1 MNHMVDVMAS
11 PTALIEQIEA
21 ALDLMIAGQYLDVPK
36 GECELTRKLASL
48 AKVMH
53 DKARGELERVVD
65 VSVNCNDA
73 VTSTAEM
80 MRAIREV
87 DSRTHAISAASEEM
101 VASVQEI
108 SRNSDDVAAEA
119 EQARVAASEAM
130 TASERAVHT
139 MEVITEA
146 VEQAAS
152 KVESLAEASSQIGDI
167 VQQIEAIAKQTN
179 LLALNATIEAARAGE
194 AGKGFAVVASEVKNL
209 ANQTARATVDI
220 RSRIE
225 TLRGEMDS
233 IVVSMEEGAHA
244 VEEGRT
250 VISRTGVGMADVM
263 ERINMVTA
271 KMHDVASILSQ
282 QMEASQEIS
291 SGITSIAQMSASNV
305 HSVEAVLDVMDQS
318 DGLVADSISSLTTV
332 QIQDFTILVAKS
344 DHMIWRKKLSEMVA
358 GRARLKANE
367 LADHHSCRLG
377 KWYDGLAAKDKALSS
392 HPAYKALAAPHQAV
406 HAAGIEAARLYN
418 DGDLDGALRCIE
430 QVGVS
435 SRDVLRL
442 LDELAAR

>member
-1 MNHMVDVMAS
+1 
-11 PTALIEQIEA
+11 
-21 ALDLMIAGQYLDVPK
+21 
-36 GECELTRKLASL
+36 
-48 AKVMH
+48 
-53 DKARGELERVVD
+53 
-65 VSVNCNDA
+65 
-73 VTSTAEM
+73 
-80 MRAIREV
+80 
-87 DSRTHAISAASEEM
+87 M

-119 EQARVAASEAM
+119 EQARIAAQEAM
-130 TASERAVHT
+130 GASERAVHT
-139 MEVITEA
+139 MEVITGA

-179 LLALNATIEAARAGE
+179 LLALNATIEAARAGD

-220 RSRIE
+220 RARID
-225 TLRGEMDS
+225 TLRGEMES
-233 IVVSMEEGAHA
+233 IVVSMEDGAHA

-250 VISRTGVGMADVM
+250 VIASTGIGMTDVM
-263 ERINMVTA
+263 DRINIVTT
-271 KMHDVASILSQ
+271 KMNDVASILSQ

-291 SGITSIAQMSASNV
+291 SGIATIAKMSASNV
-305 HSVEAVLDVMDQS
+305 HSVEEVLDVMDQS
-318 DGLVADSISSLTTV
+318 DGMVSDAV
-332 QIQDFTILVAKS
+332 QALSTLEIRDFTILVAKS

-358 GRARLKANE
+358 GRTRLDAKE

-377 KWYDGLAAKDKALSS
+377 KWYDSLADQGLTS
-392 HPAYKALAAPHQAV
+392 HRAYKALAAPHQAV

-418 DGDLDGALRCIE
+418 SGDLDGALRCIE
-430 QVGVS
+430 QVATI

>member
-1 MNHMVDVMAS
+1 MVD
-11 PTALIEQIEA
+11 
-21 ALDLMIAGQYLDVPK
+21 IAGSQSVELEQVEAVIDLLLDGRYLDVPP
-36 GECELTRKLASL
+36 GECRLTQKLARL
-48 AKVMH
+48 GEVMH
-53 DKARGELERVVD
+53 NAAYAELQRVVA
-65 VSVNCNDA
+65 VSVNCNEA

-87 DSRTHAISAASEEM
+87 DGRTNAISAASEEM

-119 EQARVAASEAM
+119 EQAREAAQQAM
-130 TASERAVHT
+130 GASDRAVRT
-139 MEVITEA
+139 METITDA

-225 TLRGEMDS
+225 TLREEMDS

-244 VEEGRT
+244 VEQGRT
-250 VISRTGVGMADVM
+250 VIASTGEGMTDVLS
-263 ERINMVTA
+263 RINMVTA
-271 KMHDVASILSQ
+271 KMHDVADILSQ

-291 SGITSIAQMSASNV
+291 LGITSIAQMSATNV
-305 HSVEAVLDVMDQS
+305 HSVEALLDVMDQS
-318 DGLVADSISSLTTV
+318 DGLVSDAV
-332 QIQDFTILVAKS
+332 QGLGDKQIKDFTILVAKS

-358 GRARLKANE
+358 GRTRLNDKE

-377 KWYDGLAAKDKALSS
+377 KWYDALKDQGLTN
-392 HPAYKALAAPHQAV
+392 HPAYLALAEPHKAV
-406 HAAGIEAARLYN
+406 HAAGIEAAKRYN
-418 DGDLDGALRCIE
+418 DGDLDGALACIRE
-430 QVGVS
+430 VSES